1 MNGNFN
7 IQDAGF
13 NIGVN
18 VQLTKRDKKTGKIL
32 QQVKGH
38 NRCLR
43 NELLGIAK
51 WLNGEFNDTQSYLL
65 HYNWIPRYLGVGT
78 NQATLDSTGS
88 VTTEVTVN
96 DTRLLSEISPRM
108 KLPERN
114 KIITRST
121 QDYVQLVI
129 VSYLPSEL
137 YNDQTIAEAGLFSKA
152 SGNNCLFRIAFD
164 GINKTEDSVIEVNW
178 TITLISIDS
187 QNQPYEGVDK
197 SGLRLNTR
205 QLLNKF
211 SELYPDIATACQHID
226 HPAIYDYGRSDATQ
240 AEIQKTSDLLAQD
253 YRQIK
258 DLQPGSSVIPEG
270 YMNTKSGTC
279 TANDILQGKVA
290 YSNGKELTG
299 TVKTVDKIAIYKDSY
314 SDVSLVTEQQTTG
327 TKTFLKIKSVPQL
340 ANDGDNVMVTSGT
353 FKEEVNI
360 PIDVL
365 AQFLGVKPEI
375 IKYNEVILGVR
386 GTYKGEIK

>member
-270 YMNTKSGTC
+270 YMNTKGGTC
-279 TANDILQGKVA
+279 TANDILQGKIA

-340 ANDGDNVMVTSGT
+340 ANDGDNVMVTSGI

-375 IKYNEVILGVR
+375 IK
-386 GTYKGEIK
+386 

>member
-270 YMNTKSGTC
+270 YMNTKGGTC
-279 TANDILQGKVA
+279 TANDILQGKIA

-340 ANDGDNVMVTSGT
+340 ANDGDNVMVTSGI

>member
-78 NQATLDSTGS
+78 NQATLDSSGS

-96 DTRLLSEISPRM
+96 DTKLLSEISPRM

-226 HPAIYDYGRSDATQ
+226 NPAIYDYGRSDATQ

-279 TANDILQGKVA
+279 TANDILQGKIA

-386 GTYKGEIK
+386 GTYKGETK

>member
-1 MNGNFN
+1 MSGNFS

-18 VQLTKRDKKTGKIL
+18 VQLTKRDKNTGRIL

-78 NQATLDSTGS
+78 NQASLDSSGS

-96 DTRLLSEISPRM
+96 DTKLLSEISPRM

-137 YNDQTIAEAGLFSKA
+137 YNNQTIAEAGLFSKA
-152 SGNNCLFRIAFD
+152 SGNNCLFRIAFE
-164 GINKTEDSVIEVNW
+164 GIPKTEDSVIEVNW
-178 TITLISIDS
+178 TITIISVDS

-197 SGLRLNTR
+197 SGLRANIK

-211 SELYPDIATACQHID
+211 SELYPDI
-226 HPAIYDYGRSDATQ
+226 
-240 AEIQKTSDLLAQD
+240 
-253 YRQIK
+253 
-258 DLQPGSSVIPEG
+258 
-270 YMNTKSGTC
+270 
-279 TANDILQGKVA
+279 
-290 YSNGKELTG
+290 
-299 TVKTVDKIAIYKDSY
+299 
-314 SDVSLVTEQQTTG
+314 
-327 TKTFLKIKSVPQL
+327 VPI
-340 ANDGDNVMVTSGT
+340 V
-353 FKEEVNI
+353 
-360 PIDVL
+360 
-365 AQFLGVKPEI
+365 
-375 IKYNEVILGVR
+375 
-386 GTYKGEIK
+386 

>member
-1 MNGNFN
+1 MSGNFS

-18 VQLTKRDKKTGKIL
+18 VQLTKRDKNTGRIL
-32 QQVKGH
+32 QQVQGH

-78 NQATLDSTGS
+78 NQASLDSSGS

-96 DTRLLSEISPRM
+96 DTKLLSEISPRM

-137 YNDQTIAEAGLFSKA
+137 YNNQTIAEAGLFSKA
-152 SGNNCLFRIAFD
+152 SGNNCLFRIAFE
-164 GINKTEDSVIEVNW
+164 GIPKTEDSVIEVNW
-178 TITLISIDS
+178 TITIISVDG

-197 SGLRLNTR
+197 SGLRANIK

-211 SELYPDIATACQHID
+211 SELYPDIEEACTHID
-226 HPAIYDYGRSDATQ
+226 NPAIYDYGRSDATQ
-240 AEIQKTSDLLAQD
+240 AEVQKTSDLLAQD

-258 DLQPGSSVIPEG
+258 DLEPGSKVIPEG
-270 YMNTKSGTC
+270 YMNTKNGTA
-279 TANDILQGKVA
+279 TSNDLLLGKIA

-299 TVKTVDKIAIYKDSY
+299 TVKEINKISIYKDSY
-314 SDVSLVTEQQTTG
+314 SDISLVTEQQTSG
-327 TKTFLKIKSVPQL
+327 SKTFLKIKSTPQL
-340 ANDGDNVMVTSGT
+340 GNDGDHIMITSGQY
-353 FKEEVNI
+353 KEELNI

-365 AQFLGVKPEI
+365 AQFLGVRPEI

-386 GTYKGEIK
+386 GTYKGETV